1 MLQYRDTMPK
11 RRAES
16 RDGMIVTT
24 VALEP
29 EEHRRLSIAAIEE
42 NAANAELI
50 RLALREYLDRR
61 QLRQAKG
68 RGR

>member
-1 MLQYRDTMPK
+1 MPK